1 MSAWLY
7 NYARS
12 KKGLSSAWVGV
23 QFNNLINYMITRPN
37 PQMTSSKRKE
47 SIWILNQRSHSTNM
61 SSIQIDTKQNQIV
74 LLESLHLHLQHSNW
88 YWATSNCPY
97 GVTPFTSS
105 AFKLI
110 LNYIKLSC
118 MVIIDTQELVGDL
131 ICWSKT
137 SWVSDYIWREPWN
150 HSNSF
155 WHSWNDCRAEEEFVR
170 VQLSTTTSWWR

>member
-1 MSAWLY
+1 MRVSAWLY

-12 KKGLSSAWVGV
+12 EKRSFCTVV

-47 SIWILNQRSHSTNM
+47 SIWILNQRSHSTNIL
-61 SSIQIDTKQNQIV
+61 SIQIDTKQNQIV

-97 GVTPFTSS
+97 GVTPFTSP

-110 LNYIKLSC
+110 LYNIKLSC
-118 MVIIDTQELVGDL
+118 MVIRYSRVSGWLDLLVKNEL
-131 ICWSKT
+131 
-137 SWVSDYIWREPWN
+137 
-150 HSNSF
+150 SF
-155 WHSWNDCRAEEEFVR
+155 RLHLKGTLKSFQFLLA
-170 VQLSTTTSWWR
+170 